1 MIDKIKKYKKEI
13 AFFVLLG
20 QMILVSAQLSKL
32 AENDKPT
39 FVCRPTG
46 IEYDFICQQF

>member
-1 MIDKIKKYKKEI
+1 MIEKIKKYKKEI

-32 AENDKPT
+32 ADNDKST
-39 FVCRPTG
+39 FICRPTG
-46 IEYDFICQQF
+46 INYDIICQSL

>member
-1 MIDKIKKYKKEI
+1 MIEKIKKYKKEI

-32 AENDKPT
+32 TDNDKPT
-39 FVCRPTG
+39 FICHPTG
-46 IEYDFICQQF
+46 IEFDIICQQL

>member
-1 MIDKIKKYKKEI
+1 VIERIKKHKKEI

-32 AENDKPT
+32 SDNDKPT
-39 FVCRPTG
+39 FICRPAG
-46 IEYDFICQQF
+46 VGYDIICQQL